1 MIKLKTINL
10 IYKTYI
16 LMFMFNLYNQFGCN
30 DGEFNA
36 MAALWFQLL
45 EGSVRSLFHDPSGNI
60 K

>member
-1 MIKLKTINL
+1 
-10 IYKTYI
+10 
-16 LMFMFNLYNQFGCN
+16 MFMFNLYNQFGCN